1 MSDLTSRFE
10 AAAARVLQVKS
21 MDNTKKLQLYG
32 LFKQAKL
39 GDCNVDRPGMMSFD
53 ATAKYKW
60 DAWNQN
66 KGMSQEEAMEKY
78 IQLVGPSST

>member
-21 MDNTKKLQLYG
+21 MVGSPHRAYHLFTHIHNSSKDNTKKLQLYG

-39 GDCNVDRPGMMSFD
+39 GDCNVDRPGMYAPHLLTETF
-53 ATAKYKW
+53 
-60 DAWNQN
+60 
-66 KGMSQEEAMEKY
+66 
-78 IQLVGPSST
+78 V